1 VARIQVETSYPG
13 IHFLTRTRSW
23 YWRLRGFPPEC
34 EHLEGDPHWMALL
47 QPDVVYL
54 RGKCAKR
61 RDPVRP
67 EASLCRDCLLHVLS
81 NEIAT
86 HEGKVVAFEPDPANF
101 SQYFYVAAED
111 NEAAGVTPELAAV
124 LDHRLKTLPAACHR
138 CSAAAAWLW
147 FTRDEIVS
155 LEETEKIQAAV
166 GEALCP
172 NHAAQQMRAMLERI
186 AAANIFFI
194 NLPYGAAGA
203 YLWF

>member
-1 VARIQVETSYPG
+1 MARISYREAYPSLQ
-13 IHFLTRTRSW
+13 ILPRSRNW
-23 YWRLRGFPPEC
+23 WAGLKGAAPEC
-34 EHLEGDPHWMALL
+34 IHLDENISWIAAVL
-47 QPDVVYL
+47 PDTLYL
-54 RGKCAKR
+54 RGKKTNR
-61 RDPVRP
+61 REPVRP
-67 EASLCRDCLLHVLS
+67 EISLCFECLSDTFAAELES
-81 NEIAT
+81 FP
-86 HEGKVVAFEPDPANF
+86 GRVVAFEPDPANF

-124 LDHRLKTLPAACHR
+124 LDQRLKTLPAACHR

-186 AAANIFFI
+186 AAANIFYI

>member
-1 VARIQVETSYPG
+1 VPRIQVETTYPG
-13 IHFLTRTRSW
+13 IHFLPHSRGW

-34 EHLEGDPHWMALL
+34 EHLQGDPKWMAAL
-47 QPDVVYL
+47 QPDVLYV
-54 RGKCAKR
+54 RGKAAKR
-61 RDPVRP
+61 RDPARP

-101 SQYFYVAAED
+101 SQYFYVGAED
-111 NEAAGVTPELAAV
+111 NDAAGVTPELAAV
-124 LDHRLKTLPAACHR
+124 IEQRLDKLPARCHR
-138 CSAAAAWLW
+138 CSASAAWLW
-147 FTRDEIVS
+147 FTREEIVS
-155 LEETEKIQAAV
+155 LEETEKIQAAT

-186 AAANIFFI
+186 AEANIFYI
-194 NLPYGAAGA
+194 NLPYGASGA